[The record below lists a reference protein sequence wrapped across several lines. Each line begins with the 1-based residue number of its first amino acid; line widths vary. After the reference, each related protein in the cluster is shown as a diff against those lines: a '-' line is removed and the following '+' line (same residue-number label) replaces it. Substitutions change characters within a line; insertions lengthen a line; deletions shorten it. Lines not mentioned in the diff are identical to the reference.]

1 MAQDSITIY
10 HIAYF
15 LGAALVAYGIIRA
28 IMSSFSRK
36 GEIYRSDYTHIKT
49 LTALGQRSSEQSI
62 LLVTETAERGIFGAN
77 SARRQF
83 ENDVMPKI
91 LSPAKTAGIPLCWCN
106 LAGTDISKW
115 LKQRK
120 LKKRGCFLV
129 HNGEILKHT
138 LFGALEFG
146 DDVARKI
153 NLMLAECQKGPSRN
167 DQDAT
172 PKS

>member
-15 LGAALVAYGIIRA
+15 LGAAAAAYGIIRA
-28 IMSSFSRK
+28 IASSFSRK
-36 GEIYRSDYTHIKT
+36 GEIHRSDYTHITT
-49 LTALGQRSSEQSI
+49 LTALRQRSSEQPI
-62 LLVTETAERGIFGAN
+62 LLVTETADPGIFGAN

-83 ENDVMPKI
+83 ENDVIPKV
-91 LSPAKTAGIPLCWCN
+91 LSPAKTAGIRLCWCN
-106 LAGTDISKW
+106 LARTDIAKW

-120 LKKRGCFLV
+120 LKRRGCFLV

-138 LFGALEFG
+138 LFGALTFG
-146 DDVARKI
+146 DDAARKI
-153 NLMLAECQKGPSRN
+153 NLMLAECQKAPSGN
-167 DQDAT
+167 DQNAT